1 MRQSLSRRNKLY
13 WAMLSLFLAA
23 ILVASCTSGTT
34 QPTKGDVYIYVA
46 VPLSGFQAN
55 AGQTVLGGVRLIAA
69 EINARGGLMG
79 YRVVVEGLDDESD
92 SEVATTVAQRV
103 ADDVAAGKPIL
114 GVIGHLNSGQTLAA
128 MEIYK
133 DLPFVVITPTASE
146 VSLTQ
151 RGYRNFFRVNAN
163 DAVQAKIDAEFLNKA
178 LQAQRVAVLHN
189 DDPYGIGLAAAV
201 VENLKAAG
209 IQVVAQIQV
218 QVEQREYGTEVSQL
232 VQAKPDAIFYAGYE
246 VECPYLRYALV
257 RAGLNAP
264 FLASDGCF
272 LAATIDESDGTAE
285 GIYVS
290 AFGPSPWTAA
300 SAEWIAAYQAVEYR
314 NPDTYSLNGYVA
326 GQVLLEGAAK
336 AGSLKGSDV
345 AQAIRQMEVSSLLG
359 PISYDANGDVRTPAI
374 YIFQVREGRFVQV
387 YPEK

>member
-1 MRQSLSRRNKLY
+1 MQRASFIDGIRYGTAAVLL
-13 WAMLSLFLAA
+13 LAVW
-23 ILVASCTSGTT
+23 LMVSCAGGTT
-34 QPTKGDVYIYVA
+34 QPTKGDLYVYVA

-69 EINARGGLMG
+69 EVNARGGLMG
-79 YRVVVEGLDDESD
+79 YRVVVEGIDDESD
-92 SEVATTVAQRV
+92 SEVAVAVAQRV
-103 ADDVAAGKPIL
+103 ADDVAAGKPVL

-133 DLPFVVITPTASE
+133 DLSLVVITPTASE

-151 RGYRNFFRVNAN
+151 KGYRNFFRVNAN
-163 DAVQAKIDAEFLNKA
+163 DAVQAKIDAEFLTKT
-178 LQAQRVAVLHN
+178 LQAKRIAVLHN

-201 VENLKAAG
+201 SENLRAAG
-209 IQVVAQIQV
+209 SEVATQIQV
-218 QVEQREYGTEVSQL
+218 RVEQREYDTEVSQL

-246 VECPYLRYALV
+246 VECPYLRHALV
-257 RAGLNAP
+257 RAGLEVP

-272 LAATIDESDGTAE
+272 LATTIDESEGTAE

-300 SAEWIAAYQAVEYR
+300 SPEWIAAYQAVEHR

-326 GQVLLEGAAK
+326 GQVLLDGAAK
-336 AGSLKGSDV
+336 AGTLKGSDV
-345 AQAIRQMEVSSLLG
+345 AQAIRQLEIASLLG
-359 PISYDANGDVRTPAI
+359 PISYDTNGDLRAPTV
-374 YIFQVREGRFVQV
+374 YIFQVRDGRFIQV
-387 YPEK
+387 FPEA

>member
-1 MRQSLSRRNKLY
+1 MQSFLSRYSNLY
-13 WAMLSLFLAA
+13 GIVTVLFLAVFLWA
-23 ILVASCTSGTT
+23 GCTGEAT
-34 QPTKGDVYIYVA
+34 QPTRGDVYVYVA

-92 SEVATTVAQRV
+92 SEMATTVAQRV
-103 ADDVAAGKPIL
+103 ADDVAAGKPVL
-114 GVIGHLNSGQTLAA
+114 GVVGHLNSGQTLAA

-151 RGYRNFFRVNAN
+151 KGYRNFFRVNAN
-163 DAVQAKIDAEFLNKA
+163 DAVQAKVDAEFLRQT
-178 LQAQRVAVLHN
+178 LQAKRVAVLHN
-189 DDPYGIGLAAAV
+189 DDPYGIGLAAAIIDH
-201 VENLKAAG
+201 LKASG
-209 IQVVAQIQV
+209 GEVVLRVQV
-218 QVEQREYGTEVSQL
+218 QVEQRDYTAEVSQIA
-232 VQAKPDAIFYAGYE
+232 QAKPDAIFYAGYE

-257 RAGLNAP
+257 RAGIDVP

-300 SAEWIAAYQAVEYR
+300 SSEWIAAYQAIEYR

-326 GQVLLEGAAK
+326 GQVLLEGAAQ
-336 AGSLKGSDV
+336 AGSLKGADV
-345 AQAIRQMEVSSLLG
+345 AQAIRQLEFSSLLG
-359 PISYDANGDVRTPAI
+359 PISYDTNGDLRAPTI

-387 YPEK
+387 YPES

>member
-1 MRQSLSRRNKLY
+1 MQQSLSRRSKLY
-13 WAMLSLFLAA
+13 WAVFSLFLTAV
-23 ILVASCTSGTT
+23 LVASCTGGTT

-92 SEVATTVAQRV
+92 SEVATTVARRV

-146 VSLTQ
+146 VSLTHK
-151 RGYRNFFRVNAN
+151 GYRNFFRVNAN
-163 DAVQAKIDAEFLNKA
+163 DAVQAKIDAEFLRQT
-178 LQAQRVAVLHN
+178 LRAQRIAVLHN

-201 VENLKAAG
+201 IDNLKAAG
-209 IQVVAQIQV
+209 SEVVLHVQV
-218 QVEQREYGTEVSQL
+218 QVEQRDYAAEVSQL
-232 VQAKPDAIFYAGYE
+232 AQTRPDAIFYAGYE

-257 RAGLNAP
+257 RAGLDVP

-272 LAATIDESDGTAE
+272 LSATIDESDGTAE

-300 SAEWIAAYQAVEYR
+300 NSDWIAAYQTVEYR

-336 AGSLKGSDV
+336 AGSFKGAEV
-345 AQAIRQMEVSSLLG
+345 AQAIRQLEFSSLLG
-359 PISYDANGDVRTPAI
+359 PVSYDANGDLRTPTI

-387 YPEK
+387 YPES